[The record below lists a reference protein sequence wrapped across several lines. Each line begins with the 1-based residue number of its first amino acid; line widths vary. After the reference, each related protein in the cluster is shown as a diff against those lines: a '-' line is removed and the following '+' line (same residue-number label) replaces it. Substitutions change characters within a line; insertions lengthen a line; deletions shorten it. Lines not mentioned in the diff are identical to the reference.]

1 MFFLCKFR
9 YDADDCE
16 IDSEG
21 DDDDVNGNEDGE
33 GGGNE
38 DDSEE
43 GWLRTQSCNN
53 CKWKVNYVEIFIN
66 DFKNNYISLHI
77 NSSEYTYRNIVSD
90 EEDEDFLD
98 DDPGLDIVY
107 KEKFGVS
114 LVDFTF

>member
-1 MFFLCKFR
+1 MTGTEYIYTGLALLFHLFFLKRLIVFFLCEFR

-43 GWLRTQSCNN
+43 GWLRTRSCNN
-53 CKWKVNYVEIFIN
+53 CK
-66 DFKNNYISLHI
+66 
-77 NSSEYTYRNIVSD
+77 
-90 EEDEDFLD
+90 
-98 DDPGLDIVY
+98 
-107 KEKFGVS
+107 
-114 LVDFTF
+114 